1 MKEMN
6 EKELKKEIVEIF
18 KKYKSVEDIGTRL
31 IMLGFQKG
39 KLEQKKEIKEFI
51 KQEEA
56 DIKQLITDFKNEGYL
71 MLDFIKDFIEVR
83 RDRIK
88 QLQEKQ
94 DE

>member
-1 MKEMN
+1 MT
-6 EKELKKEIVEIF
+6 EKEK
-18 KKYKSVEDIGTRL
+18 L
-31 IMLGFQKG
+31 IKGNMCNSAIYEAGFQKG

-88 QLQEKQ
+88 QLSKEIGEEKWK
-94 DE
+94 